1 MQEEYLFEIKIKRRE
16 QNYYHTIDE
25 FKGNDVDAINHI
37 IEKYGLKKSKIEKIN
52 ENIRRCL
59 YGK

>member
-1 MQEEYLFEIKIKRRE
+1 MKEEYLFELIIKRKE
-16 QNYYHTIDE
+16 QNYYEKIDE
-25 FKGNDVDAINHI
+25 FKGTDVNMINHV

-52 ENIRRCL
+52 ENIKRCL